1 MALPALDTA
10 SYFILIAAIV
20 NAAFS
25 LTLVFFLI
33 GNFFKK
39 RTVGTFMLL
48 LSYFFFTATSI
59 VSIAFRM
66 LFISNGGVMTE
77 ITYMLASLGP
87 LLLLPAFAYLYIFA
101 CRHILKDNEII
112 RINLFAMIMVFFGI
126 ATSVI
131 SFDNLNTNPAYHLM
145 TDQFFVNPLNFT
157 SLVQITPYLITI
169 SYHAFIQITQIVV
182 SIYITGRIGWR
193 SLRLARKSDQPVRKR
208 GLQTIGIGVLLYLFG
223 GMLSAFDAQVSG
235 IPALMITVAVLR
247 SFAFS
252 AAYVMMYLGWVMP
265 AWYRKMIRK
274 RSWFEVQYQQLT
286 KS

>member
-1 MALPALDTA
+1 
-10 SYFILIAAIV
+10 
-20 NAAFS
+20 
-25 LTLVFFLI
+25 
-33 GNFFKK
+33 
-39 RTVGTFMLL
+39 
-48 LSYFFFTATSI
+48 
-59 VSIAFRM
+59 M

-252 AAYVMMYLGWVMP
+252 AAYVMMYLGWIMP
-265 AWYRKMIRK
+265 IWFRKMIRK